1 MPQVNRTRFLC
12 LSKDRWGRIG
22 PPWRCAS
29 SPTPAPRLLLSS
41 AGVTQEGKK
50 FSTPRLNT
58 VSGRQH
64 LPWRSG
70 PLGKTTTSTYAVVS
84 HTREGR
90 SREQPH
96 SLKSSVSMWVQLIL
110 LGTDREMSFFSVAVA
125 PEISNASHCTSG
137 AKLITC
143 VCIAESSS
151 PSRVQFLLSGRILD
165 STDMKTHGTVTIG
178 ILRVQ
183 QGPHEF
189 IHCLANSTAGRA
201 NLTLSVIHLH
211 SKGLSF
217 LFRASKL
224 IVWWTCH
231 WFCVWTGARISNLY
245 ILIAVGGA
253 MLLLILQLL
262 VTCVQKWWVFI

>member
-1 MPQVNRTRFLC
+1 MQN
-12 LSKDRWGRIG
+12 
-22 PPWRCAS
+22 
-29 SPTPAPRLLLSS
+29 
-41 AGVTQEGKK
+41 
-50 FSTPRLNT
+50 
-58 VSGRQH
+58 
-64 LPWRSG
+64 LPWGSR
-70 PLGKTTTSTYAVVS
+70 PLRKTTTSTYAVAS
-84 HTREGR
+84 RIREGS
-90 SREQPH
+90 SREPPH
-96 SLKSSVSMWVQLIL
+96 SLKSSVSMPVQLIL

-151 PSRVQFLLSGRILD
+151 PSRVQFLLSGRILN

-183 QGPHEF
+183 QGPHEL
-189 IHCLANSTAGRA
+189 IDCLATSTAGRA
-201 NLTLSVIHLH
+201 NLTLFVKH

-217 LFRASKL
+217 PFNASKL
-224 IVWWTCH
+224 IVWWMFY

-245 ILIAVGGA
+245 IFIAIGGGT
-253 MLLLILQLL
+253 LLLILQIL